1 MTVAEYSSM
10 EIQAMTALQQL
21 REKGVSG
28 DDIGILMSREV
39 YDMARL
45 GDNSAYAV
53 SVENFRSVYWGYDI
67 YVIAENSP
75 PIFSPV
81 IVRFLE
87 DLDLS
92 QFDAGTFLISESDD
106 GILRVYTKPAQEHAF
121 FIETEFTVYQGHQ
134 TERVTFADRI
144 CAGQE
149 RERRRFSA
157 APFDLRNAAPFEWG
171 DWMAYATTRPDYLP
185 HPTDRW
191 TMTLGGG
198 ADGVDME
205 EFERQLNQVAATT
218 QREFL
223 GVPPRK
229 KKAPPK
235 KDWDER
241 ITPED
246 TKELDEFLNGL
257 ARKGT
262 LESAT

>member
-1 MTVAEYSSM
+1 MTAAEYGSM
-10 EIQAMTALQQL
+10 KTQAMTALQQL
-21 REKGVSG
+21 REKGISG

-45 GDNSAYAV
+45 GDNAAYAV
-53 SVENFRSVYWGYDI
+53 SIENFRSVYWGYDI
-67 YVIAENSP
+67 YVIAENAP

-87 DLDLS
+87 DFDLF

-106 GILRVYTKPAQEHAF
+106 GALRVFTKPTQDHAF
-121 FIETEFTVYQGHQ
+121 FIETEFTVYQGRQ

-144 CAGQE
+144 RAGRE
-149 RERRRFSA
+149 RERGQRMYM
-157 APFDLRNAAPFEWG
+157 PLHEWS
-171 DWMAYATTRPDYLP
+171 DWMPYTTPQPDFLASQ
-185 HPTDRW
+185 PTW
-191 TMTLGGG
+191 SEL
-198 ADGVDME
+198 
-205 EFERQLNQVAATT
+205 ERQLDEIAATM
-218 QREFL
+218 QR
-223 GVPPRK
+223 GTGSAISKK

-241 ITPED
+241 LTPED
-246 TKELDEFLNGL
+246 TKELDEFLNSL

>member
-1 MTVAEYSSM
+1 
-10 EIQAMTALQQL
+10 MTALQQL

-45 GDNSAYAV
+45 GNNAAYAV

-67 YVIAENSP
+67 YVIAEGAP

-81 IVRFLE
+81 IVRFL
-87 DLDLS
+87 DDFDLS
-92 QFDAGTFLISESDD
+92 QFDVGTFLISESDD
-106 GILRVYTKPAQEHAF
+106 GTLRVYTKPTQEHAF
-121 FIETEFTVYQGHQ
+121 FTETELTAYRGRQ
-134 TERVTFADRI
+134 TERVTFADRLR
-144 CAGQE
+144 AGRDHPPRPWYN
-149 RERRRFSA
+149 REGHSDWQ
-157 APFDLRNAAPFEWG
+157 DLMR
-171 DWMAYATTRPDYLP
+171 YAIQPDYLTRP
-185 HPTDRW
+185 ATEW
-191 TMTLGGG
+191 TMTMDTGT
-198 ADGVDME
+198 DGFDLE

-218 QREFL
+218 QREFM
-223 GVPPRK
+223 GISSRK
-229 KKAPPK
+229 KKFPPK

-246 TKELDEFLNGL
+246 TKELDEFLNSL

>member
-1 MTVAEYSSM
+1 MTAAEYGSM
-10 EIQAMTALQQL
+10 ETQAMTALQQL
-21 REKGVSG
+21 REKGISG

-45 GDNSAYAV
+45 GDNAAYAV
-53 SVENFRSVYWGYDI
+53 SIENFRSVYWGYDI
-67 YVIAENSP
+67 YVIAENAP

-87 DLDLS
+87 DFDLF

-106 GILRVYTKPAQEHAF
+106 GALRVFTKPTQDHAF
-121 FIETEFTVYQGHQ
+121 FIETEFTVYQGRQ

-144 CAGQE
+144 RAGRE
-149 RERRRFSA
+149 RERGQRMYM
-157 APFDLRNAAPFEWG
+157 PLHEWS
-171 DWMAYATTRPDYLP
+171 DWMPYTTPQPDFLASQ
-185 HPTDRW
+185 PTW
-191 TMTLGGG
+191 SEL
-198 ADGVDME
+198 
-205 EFERQLNQVAATT
+205 ERQLDEIAATM
-218 QREFL
+218 QR
-223 GVPPRK
+223 GTGSAISKK

-241 ITPED
+241 LTPED
-246 TKELDEFLNGL
+246 TKELDEFLNSL

>member
-1 MTVAEYSSM
+1 MTAAEYSSM
-10 EIQAMTALQQL
+10 ETQAMTALQQL

-45 GDNSAYAV
+45 GDNAAYAV

-67 YVIAENSP
+67 YVIAESAP

-87 DLDLS
+87 DFDLS
-92 QFDAGTFLISESDD
+92 RFDAGTFLISESDD
-106 GILRVYTKPAQEHAF
+106 GMLRVYTKPTQEHAF
-121 FIETEFTVYQGHQ
+121 FTETEFTVYQGRQ
-134 TERVTFADRI
+134 TERVTFVDRLR
-144 CAGQE
+144 AE
-149 RERRRFSA
+149 REHPPRPWYNREGRT
-157 APFDLRNAAPFEWG
+157 
-171 DWMAYATTRPDYLP
+171 DWEDMMRYVIRPDY
-185 HPTDRW
+185 PTRPVPEW
-191 TMTLGGG
+191 TMTMDTGLGGF
-198 ADGVDME
+198 DMD
-205 EFERQLNQVAATT
+205 EFERQLSQVAATA

-223 GVPPRK
+223 GTPSRK
-229 KKAPPK
+229 KRASPQ

-246 TKELDEFLNGL
+246 TKELDEFLNSL

>member
-1 MTVAEYSSM
+1 MTAAEYGSM
-10 EIQAMTALQQL
+10 KTQAMTALQQL
-21 REKGVSG
+21 REKGISG

-45 GDNSAYAV
+45 GDDAAYAV
-53 SVENFRSVYWGYDI
+53 SIENFRSVYWGYDI
-67 YVIAENSP
+67 YVIAENAP

-87 DLDLS
+87 DFDLF

-106 GILRVYTKPAQEHAF
+106 GALRVFTKPTQDHAF
-121 FIETEFTVYQGHQ
+121 FIETEFTVYQGRQ
-134 TERVTFADRI
+134 TERVTFADRFR
-144 CAGQE
+144 AGRDHPPRPWYN
-149 RERRRFSA
+149 REGHTDWQ
-157 APFDLRNAAPFEWG
+157 DLMR
-171 DWMAYATTRPDYLP
+171 YAIQPDYLTRP
-185 HPTDRW
+185 ATEW
-191 TMTLGGG
+191 TMTMNTGT
-198 ADGVDME
+198 DGFDME
-205 EFERQLNQVAATT
+205 EFERQLSQVAAMT

-223 GVPPRK
+223 GTPSRK
-229 KKAPPK
+229 KKTHPK

-246 TKELDEFLNGL
+246 TKELDEFLNSL